1 VRPDPIVTPRL
12 RLVLLEP
19 DHLRAML
26 AGETSSGALHWP
38 EGWPDAEDR
47 GHVQHWS
54 TRPVTPWGPRALVSE
69 VDGMVGHAG
78 FHRAPRPIDEALDD
92 PTFDG
97 AREPCEGGVV
107 ELGYTVLAA
116 WRRRGLAVEA
126 ASALVERAFESDEVG
141 AVVASVAT
149 TNQPSLGVLARVGGF
164 REIGTCVDDD
174 GEPEIVFRRDR

>member
-1 VRPDPIVTPRL
+1 
-12 RLVLLEP
+12 VLLAP

-26 AGETSSGALHWP
+26 AGRTSAGELRWP

-47 GHVQHWS
+47 GHVQLWS
-54 TRPVTPWGPRALVSE
+54 TRPVTPWGPRALVSA

-92 PTFDG
+92 PTFEG
-97 AREPCEGGVV
+97 AREPCAGGVV
-107 ELGYTVLAA
+107 ELGYTVLAP

-126 ASALVERAFESDEVG
+126 ATALVDRAFASGEVD

-149 TNQPSLGVLARVGGF
+149 TNQPSLAVLARVGGF
-164 REIGTCVDDD
+164 REIGTCVD